1 MDKKLWRE
9 RAKELRSEVYALYLA
24 YKDLRTP
31 WYAKVF
37 AAMVLGYA
45 LSPIDLIPDF
55 IPILGYVDD
64 LVIIPA
70 GIALLLKM
78 IPKEV
83 LEECRER
90 ARTNPG
96 GKGKNWVVGTIIIL
110 IWIVALGLTL
120 KLGWKVIAKLLP
132 AF

>member
-9 RAKELRSEVYALYLA
+9 RAKELRSEVHALYLA
-24 YKDLRTP
+24 YKDPRTP
-31 WYAKVF
+31 WYAKGF
-37 AAMVLGYA
+37 AALVLGYA

-78 IPKEV
+78 IPKEI

-90 ARTNPG
+90 ARAYPG
-96 GKGKNWVVGTIIIL
+96 GKVKNWVAGTIIIL
-110 IWIVALGLTL
+110 IWIVALGITL
-120 KLGWKVIAKLLP
+120 KLFWRVLAKLLP
-132 AF
+132 IF